1 MPFYRF
7 LKDLLMIYFI
17 HTEISTCQGSS
28 LLLGKAAAQ
37 HCNGS
42 PPWRME
48 TKSWKGLLFLE
59 QSWRTFQ
66 IIFPGPPQGF
76 FYSGSF
82 LYVPLQ
88 SLLIKKK
95 DLHNFYEDNT
105 ISQLPKDLD
114 VIISISMKGYRNAI
128 TRFSEGFSPNFISK
142 FEWI

>member
-95 DLHNFYEDNT
+95 DLHNFYDDNT
-105 ISQLPKDLD
+105 ISQLPKDLWWKAIEMQSQGSVRD
-114 VIISISMKGYRNAI
+114 FLQISFLNLNEFKQIY
-128 TRFSEGFSPNFISK
+128 
-142 FEWI
+142 